1 MGIVKSVN
9 VAVER
14 TGEWTGRMGRSGI
27 DKRPSAEPIDL
38 AEPGADSG
46 SGSGVVGDL
55 VVDTRH
61 HGGRDQAVYAFD
73 VEDLRYWSQRLGND
87 LVPGNAGENL
97 TVAGCD
103 ASTAVIGQRW
113 RVGSAVLRVTAPRVP
128 CRVFAGYWD
137 MPNLVKIFSEYG
149 RTGAY
154 LAVEQRGRVTAGDV
168 VEVLVT
174 PEHGVTVADAFGFVG
189 QGRRDLLGH
198 LESAMSDLPE
208 ELARRVTSARSRDA

>member
-1 MGIVKSVN
+1 MGIVESVN

-14 TGEWTGRMGRSGI
+14 TGEWTGSMGRTGI
-27 DKRPSAEPIDL
+27 DKRPSEEPIVLD
-38 AEPGADSG
+38 EPGADT
-46 SGSGVVGDL
+46 GSGVIGDL

-73 VEDLRYWSQRLGND
+73 VEDLHYWSQRLGKD
-87 LVPGNAGENL
+87 LVPGNTGENL

-113 RVGSAVLRVTAPRVP
+113 RVGSALLRVTAPRVP

-137 MPNLVKIFSEYG
+137 VRNLVKTFSEYG

-154 LAVEQRGRVTAGDV
+154 LAVEQRGAVEAGDA
-168 VEVLVT
+168 VEVLST
-174 PEHGVTVADAFGFVG
+174 PEHGVTVADAFGFMG
-189 QGRRDLLGH
+189 QGRRDLLDH
-198 LESAMSDLPE
+198 LETAMPDLPV
-208 ELARRVTSARSRDA
+208 ELARRVRGARRHA